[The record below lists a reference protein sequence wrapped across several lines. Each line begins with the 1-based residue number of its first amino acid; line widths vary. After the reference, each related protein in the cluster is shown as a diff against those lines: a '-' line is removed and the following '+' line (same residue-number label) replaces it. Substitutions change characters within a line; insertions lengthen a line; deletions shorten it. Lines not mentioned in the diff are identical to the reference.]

1 MIRLIGGSQEK
12 KKLSYF
18 GNIATHYIIA
28 FLLESEVTGLSL
40 LEYMLYGIKSCSK

>member
-12 KKLSYF
+12 KSSYF

-40 LEYMLYGIKSCSK
+40 LEYMLYGIKSCIK